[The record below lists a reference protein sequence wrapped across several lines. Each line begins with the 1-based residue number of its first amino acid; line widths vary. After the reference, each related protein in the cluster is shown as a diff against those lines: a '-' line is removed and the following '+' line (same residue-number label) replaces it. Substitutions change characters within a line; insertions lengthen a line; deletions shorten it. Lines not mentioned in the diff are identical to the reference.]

1 MNERLHL
8 KYQKIL
14 EILPDVAECAG
25 EGLVLAGGT
34 ALALFHLKH
43 RISVDLDFIP
53 MNESEPEA
61 KEKLKGKLTERGY
74 RTQRSAYTNQFVIQF
89 ENTAIKVEIFKP
101 SRKLEKIEKHMVG
114 EIPLLVA
121 SEKDIL
127 EMKKEAYSERLAARD
142 LFDIYCL
149 VKESNLPLLSKI
161 LKAHGFPEDLSE
173 IESMVENPDDYN
185 SFVKVVNDASKTGG

>member
-8 KYQKIL
+8 KYKKIL

-25 EGLVLAGGT
+25 GELVLAGGT
-34 ALALFHLKH
+34 ALALFYLKH

-53 MNESEPEA
+53 LKENEQEA

-74 RTQRSAYTNQFVIQF
+74 RTQRSAFTNQFVIQF

-101 SRKLEKIEKHMVG
+101 SGKLGKIEKHMVG

-127 EMKKEAYSERLAARD
+127 QMKKEAYSERLTARD

-149 VKESNLPLLSKI
+149 VRQSDLQLLPRIIRRYGL
-161 LKAHGFPEDLSE
+161 PDDLPE
-173 IESMVENPDDYN
+173 IEGMVDNPDDYK
-185 SFVKVVNDASKTGG
+185 SFMKVIQNASKTGG